1 MKNIFIL
8 GLGLMASLAFG
19 QVDKIYKHSGE
30 IIEGQIKRVGEFTV
44 EYTYDGE
51 GAIQS
56 LSKYSVNKVFYGKS
70 TRIEDVSDKIEITDD
85 KDWGKVIILEDKSL
99 VAGLKKGDD
108 LKSKTGMIN
117 FRTGNGKDERA
128 EKVLKQQAAEVRC
141 PFILLLS
148 DKMTG
153 KSAKKTGSCYK
164 YQ

>member
-1 MKNIFIL
+1 
-8 GLGLMASLAFG
+8 
-19 QVDKIYKHSGE
+19 
-30 IIEGQIKRVGEFTV
+30 
-44 EYTYDGE
+44 
-51 GAIQS
+51 
-56 LSKYSVNKVFYGKS
+56 
-70 TRIEDVSDKIEITDD
+70 
-85 KDWGKVIILEDKSL
+85 
-99 VAGLKKGDD
+99 
-108 LKSKTGMIN
+108 MIN

>member
-1 MKNIFIL
+1 MTTFV
-8 GLGLMASLAFG
+8 FG

-44 EYTYDGE
+44 EFTYDGE
-51 GAIQS
+51 DAVQS
-56 LSKYSVNKVFYGKS
+56 LSRYSVNKVFYGKS
-70 TRIEDVSDKIEITDD
+70 TRIEDVSSKIEITDD
-85 KDWGKVIILEDKSL
+85 NDWNKVIILEDKQL

-108 LKSKTGMIN
+108 LKSKTGWVN
-117 FRTGNGKDERA
+117 FRSGNGKDERA
-128 EKVLKQQAAEVRC
+128 EKVLKQQAADVRC

-148 DKMTG
+148 DKTVG

>member
-8 GLGLMASLAFG
+8 GFTFLTTFAFG

-30 IIEGQIKRVGEFTV
+30 VIEGQIKRVGEFTV
-44 EYTYDGE
+44 EFTYDGE
-51 GAIQS
+51 DAIQS
-56 LSKYSVNKVFYGKS
+56 LSRYSVNKVFYGKS
-70 TRIEDVSDKIEITDD
+70 TRIEDVSSKIEITDD
-85 KDWGKVIILEDKSL
+85 NDWNKVIILEDKQL

-108 LKSKTGMIN
+108 LKSKTGWVN
-117 FRTGNGKDERA
+117 FRSGNGKDERA
-128 EKVLKQQAAEVRC
+128 EKVLKQQAADVRC

-148 DKMTG
+148 DKTVG

>member
-51 GAIQS
+51 DTIQS

-99 VAGLKKGDD
+99 VAGLKKE
-108 LKSKTGMIN
+108 MI
-117 FRTGNGKDERA
+117 
-128 EKVLKQQAAEVRC
+128 
-141 PFILLLS
+141 
-148 DKMTG
+148 
-153 KSAKKTGSCYK
+153 
-164 YQ
+164 

>member
-1 MKNIFIL
+1 M
-8 GLGLMASLAFG
+8 
-19 QVDKIYKHSGE
+19 
-30 IIEGQIKRVGEFTV
+30 
-44 EYTYDGE
+44 
-51 GAIQS
+51 
-56 LSKYSVNKVFYGKS
+56 SKYSVNKVFYGKS
-70 TRIEDVSDKIEITDD
+70 TRIEDVSDKVEITDD
-85 KDWGKVIILEDKSL
+85 KDWNKVIILEDKSL

-148 DKMTG
+148 DKMAG

>member
-1 MKNIFIL
+1 MRNIFIL
-8 GLGLMASLAFG
+8 GFSIFASVAFG

-30 IIEGQIKRVGEFTV
+30 VIEGQIKRVGEFTV
-44 EYTYDGE
+44 EFTYDGE
-51 GAIQS
+51 DAIQA
-56 LSKYSVNKVFYGKS
+56 LSRYSVNKVFYGKS
-70 TRIEDVSDKIEITDD
+70 TRIEDVSSKIEITDD
-85 KDWGKVIILEDKSL
+85 DDWNKVILLEDKAL

-108 LKSKTGMIN
+108 LKSKTGWVN
-117 FRTGNGKDERA
+117 FRSGNGKDERA

-148 DKMTG
+148 DKTVG